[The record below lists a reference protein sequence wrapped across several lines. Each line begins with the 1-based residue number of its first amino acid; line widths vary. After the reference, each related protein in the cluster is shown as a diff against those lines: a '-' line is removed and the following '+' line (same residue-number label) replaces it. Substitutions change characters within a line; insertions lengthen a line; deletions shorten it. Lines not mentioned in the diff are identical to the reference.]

1 MNQSIKTNLLF
12 QLPGRWHFIAVSTEF
27 CLSSTLVS
35 ALFSPSAAV
44 DVISKGEPN
53 LYGVTTYLKA

>member
-1 MNQSIKTNLLF
+1 MNQSIKKNLLF
-12 QLPGRWHFIAVSTEF
+12 QLPGRWYFIAVSTEF

-35 ALFSPSAAV
+35 ALFSPSGAV

-53 LYGVTTYLKA
+53 LYGDTTYLKA